1 MKELSR
7 EKVVKAKIFWHSVYG
22 LKNWGIPYV
31 PWQTTVGLHLVLKRI
46 RSGDL

>member
-7 EKVVKAKIFWHSVYG
+7 EKSGESKKIFWHSVYG

-31 PWQTTVGLHLVLKRI
+31 PWQTTVVLHLVLKKNTVW
-46 RSGDL
+46 